1 MFHQY
6 NSMAGEN
13 ERESWDK
20 QEARSVTSRKRAAP
34 GSREPRAERRADPKE
49 GPQAPKR
56 TAVRNKK
63 RLIRSGCCG

>member
-20 QEARSVTSRKRAAP
+20 QEARSAREQGAWSGATGKPQGGAAGP
-34 GSREPRAERRADPKE
+34 EAHRRSK
-49 GPQAPKR
+49 
-56 TAVRNKK
+56 
-63 RLIRSGCCG
+63 

>member
-20 QEARSVTSRKRAAP
+20 QEARSA
-34 GSREPRAERRADPKE
+34 REQGAWSGATG